1 MALMRNSRY
10 SFPHARDSLVAGAMP
25 CAQDGTVRIRRS
37 SWTTGSLLNR
47 SGEILRKTADD
58 GIGALKGDAAQG
70 IEHIPAVL
78 LWDAGENVGDHMGKD
93 VRHMRRS
100 EFDDLNWTGVS
111 GSS

>member
-1 MALMRNSRY
+1 MRRWTTAVVFGCLQSEMMGNGIQAAL
-10 SFPHARDSLVAGAMP
+10 DV
-25 CAQDGTVRIRRS
+25 D
-37 SWTTGSLLNR
+37 TGSLLNL

-58 GIGALKGDAAQG
+58 GIGALKGGAAQG